1 MLSNSQM
8 FLLSSVMFLP
18 MPISWKLAIYNFFSA
33 SPISHLSPTAF
44 VFLISLGPILT
55 LLFLYFAVKFL
66 LSLTRTVTP
75 LVLVRFRGK
84 PEEKKFLELT
94 FPSDTGKSAYAT
106 EQLYTLLH
114 TLARRKDGFLGITFG
129 IKKEHSLEIVSTKN
143 EGIRYI
149 LAADLKS
156 VEIIKRSLLSFLPGL
171 KIREIGDYLTSV
183 PALNIGAKDKKDEKV
198 HVGVVELFLSSDFVL
213 PLQNQKILKEHDFIS
228 YLTGAMTRLDKDELI
243 SFQIV
248 TTPVL
253 AGSHNKAISHMQRLR
268 YSMKKGLPI
277 EPLLA
282 TGFSLPLPSFVLF
295 VLSPLVWLFVLAFKF
310 IVSMPAL
317 LLDTSGK
324 SALILQTQPKPD
336 LQALLNPYE
345 QELQTVIKEKIG
357 QHLFETSIRV
367 LIIAK
372 SKEELEERAEGL
384 YSSFGPFTSPYQGLT
399 VKRAFPRSYVSK
411 KRLLSFRQRSV
422 SSGLFS
428 RQNPILSTSELS
440 DIYHFPYT
448 DTTKTEDIVKT
459 LSPELPAPLFLKTG
473 KKLDVIFARNNYG
486 NSTTD
491 IGLTD
496 DERARHVYLLGRTG
510 SGKSTIIYHMAK
522 EDIQRGRGIAVIDP
536 HGDLAEALLATVPD
550 ERINDLIYFNP
561 FDLKY
566 PIRINLL
573 ELPEGLE
580 DDELELEKELVTE
593 SVISVFRRIFS
604 KEEYVNAH
612 RIEYILRNTI
622 YTSFA
627 VPDRTLFTIYKLL
640 TNQDFRKKVV
650 NTLDDENLKDFW
662 NNEFGKASSW
672 QIVKMISGVTAKVGR
687 FLYSP
692 TAKRIIEQPKST
704 ISFDEILDQQKILIC
719 NLSEGKIGED
729 TAQVLGLTIIAK
741 IHQAALRRARIES
754 SERKPFYLFVDE
766 FQNFA
771 TTSFTRILS
780 GGRKFGLRLTLAEQ
794 SSAQQQDRQVVN
806 VILANTGTVI
816 CFATASPL
824 DEQMMESQFSPHV
837 SRHDLTNLPK
847 YRFYIKMS
855 ATNPEEP
862 FSGETLPIDAKKD
875 TKKIEKI
882 IEASRKNYASV
893 YQKPKPKQIVK
904 VPKKV
909 NQSDRNTKGKK
920 AFKQFIPD
928 DVKN

>member
-1 MLSNSQM
+1 
-8 FLLSSVMFLP
+8 
-18 MPISWKLAIYNFFSA
+18 
-33 SPISHLSPTAF
+33 
-44 VFLISLGPILT
+44 
-55 LLFLYFAVKFL
+55 
-66 LSLTRTVTP
+66 
-75 LVLVRFRGK
+75 
-84 PEEKKFLELT
+84 
-94 FPSDTGKSAYAT
+94 
-106 EQLYTLLH
+106 
-114 TLARRKDGFLGITFG
+114 
-129 IKKEHSLEIVSTKN
+129 
-143 EGIRYI
+143 
-149 LAADLKS
+149 
-156 VEIIKRSLLSFLPGL
+156 
-171 KIREIGDYLTSV
+171 
-183 PALNIGAKDKKDEKV
+183 
-198 HVGVVELFLSSDFVL
+198 
-213 PLQNQKILKEHDFIS
+213 
-228 YLTGAMTRLDKDELI
+228 
-243 SFQIV
+243 
-248 TTPVL
+248 
-253 AGSHNKAISHMQRLR
+253 
-268 YSMKKGLPI
+268 MKKGLPI
-277 EPLLA
+277 EPQLV
-282 TGFSLPLPSFVLF
+282 TGFSLPLPSFIIFL
-295 VLSPLVWLFVLAFKF
+295 LSPLVWLFVLAFKF

-317 LLDTSGK
+317 LLDTSSK

-336 LQALLNPYE
+336 PKLLLNPYE
-345 QELQTVIKEKIG
+345 QELQTVVKEKIG

-372 SKEELEERAEGL
+372 SKVELESRAEGL

-399 VKRAFPRSYVSK
+399 VKGTSPRFYVSK
-411 KRLLSFRQRSV
+411 RRLLQFRERSM
-422 SSGLFS
+422 SGRLFGGN
-428 RQNPILSTSELS
+428 NPILSTSELS
-440 DIYHFPYT
+440 DVYHFPYT
-448 DTTKTEDIVKT
+448 ETTKTEDIVKT
-459 LSPELPAPLFLKTG
+459 LSPEFPAPLSLKKG
-473 KKLDVIFARNNYG
+473 RKLDVVFAKNNYG
-486 NSTTD
+486 NSTTY

-522 EDIQRGRGIAVIDP
+522 EDIQKGRGVAVIDP
-536 HGDLAEALLATVPD
+536 HGDLAEALLATVPED
-550 ERINDLIYFNP
+550 RIDDLIYFNP

-566 PIRINLL
+566 PVRINLL
-573 ELPEGLE
+573 ELPKELE
-580 DDELELEKELVTE
+580 DDELELEKELVAE

-640 TNQDFRKKVV
+640 TNKDFRNKVV

-692 TAKRIIEQPKST
+692 TAKRIIEEPKST
-704 ISFDEILDQQKILIC
+704 INFDQILDQGKILIC

-741 IHQAALRRARIES
+741 IHQAALRKARVDS

-824 DEQMMESQFSPHV
+824 DEQMMESQFSPIV
-837 SRHDLTNLPK
+837 TRHDFTNLPK

-862 FSGETLPIDAKKD
+862 FSGETIPIDVKKD
-875 TKKIEKI
+875 PEKI
-882 IEASRKNYASV
+882 QKLIEASRKNYASV
-893 YQKPKPKQIVK
+893 YIKPKKEK
-904 VPKKV
+904 VLKETPKKEK
-909 NQSDRNTKGKK
+909 RGKPGSRL
-920 AFKQFIPD
+920 PD
-928 DVKN
+928 K